1 MTNKKIEK
9 EATKMFRKIYFKNN
23 IKTFGFFKGLF
34 LNLKLWFKR
43 VVNKN
48 NPRLQQR
55 NFGLCL
61 ITQKS
66 SKNLLIKEKENET
79 SEVIKNK
86 YDFVCLNINNKGA
99 SYV

>member
-43 VVNKN
+43 VCK
-48 NPRLQQR
+48 RKQ
-55 NFGLCL
+55 
-61 ITQKS
+61 
-66 SKNLLIKEKENET
+66 
-79 SEVIKNK
+79 
-86 YDFVCLNINNKGA
+86 
-99 SYV
+99 